1 MTTTARG
8 DAGLQPERTSL
19 AWVRTS
25 LTLGAVALLCSRC
38 LPTVDHDNRTWSTGV
53 PLVTLM
59 LAAVLLVSS
68 PQHRRALCADF
79 TAGRTRPAI
88 RHAVGLISA
97 VTSLAVAAAI
107 TFL

>member
-1 MTTTARG
+1 MTTTHG

-25 LTLGAVALLCSRC
+25 LALGAVAVLCSRC

-53 PLVTLM
+53 PLATLM

-68 PQHRRALCADF
+68 PRHRRALCADF
-79 TAGRTRPAI
+79 TAGRARPTI
-88 RHAVGLISA
+88 RRAVGLVIT
-97 VTSLAVAAAI
+97 VTSLAVAATI
-107 TFL
+107 TIL